1 MIRSMTE
8 NHTFAVG
15 KLPPE
20 LLDHLLATV
29 PIKDERVLL
38 GPKLG
43 EDAAVI
49 DFGDRVLIA
58 KTDPITFTAE
68 RIGWYAVHINANDV
82 ATMGARPRWFL
93 ATVLLPENQTDASLV
108 ESIFRDLVSACE
120 SLKITLC
127 GGHTEITYGLD
138 RPMVIGQMLG
148 EVSKD
153 KLVVKS
159 RLQVGD
165 QIILTKGVA
174 IEGTA
179 IIARQKS
186 DVLKNYLDEPQIE
199 RAKNYLLDPGISVVE
214 EALMA
219 NDVAE
224 IHAMHDPT
232 EGGLVAGLWELA
244 VAAEAG
250 LAIHADRIPILPETH
265 AVCQLFHLDP
275 LRLIASGAL
284 LIAAPPEACEKVL
297 TALHHKGI
305 AATIIGQVNPRSE
318 GTTLLRDGEGVDLTY
333 PLQDEITKAL

>member
-1 MIRSMTE
+1 VTE
-8 NHTFAVG
+8 NDPFAVG

-20 LLDHLLATV
+20 LLDRLLAEV
-29 PIKDERVLL
+29 PIKDDRVLV

-68 RIGWYAVHINANDV
+68 RLGWYAVHINANDV

-120 SLKITLC
+120 SLGITLC
-127 GGHTEITYGLD
+127 GGHTEVTYGLD
-138 RPMVIGQMLG
+138 RPMIIGQMLG

-153 KLVVKS
+153 KLVVTS

-179 IIARQKS
+179 IIAREKA
-186 DVLKNYLDEPQIE
+186 DVLKAHLDEQQIE
-199 RAKNYLLDPGISVVE
+199 RAKNYLIDPGISVVE
-214 EALMA
+214 DALTA
-219 NDVAE
+219 NDVAD

-244 VAAEAG
+244 VAAEVG
-250 LAIHADRIPILPETH
+250 LIIHADRIPILPETR
-265 AVCQLFHLDP
+265 AVCQVFHLDP

-297 TALHHKGI
+297 TALHQKGI
-305 AATIIGQVNPRSE
+305 AATTIGEVKPLSE
-318 GTTLLRDGEGVDLTY
+318 GMQLQRDGEWVDLTY
-333 PLQDEITKAL
+333 PPQDEITKAL

>member
-1 MIRSMTE
+1 MIE
-8 NHTFAVG
+8 NRKFAVG

-20 LLDHLLATV
+20 LLDRWLAEV
-29 PIKDERVLL
+29 PIKDKRVLL

-49 DFGDRVLIA
+49 DFGNRVLIA

-108 ESIFRDLVSACE
+108 ETIFRDLISACG
-120 SLKITLC
+120 SLEITLC

-138 RPMVIGQMLG
+138 RPMIIGQMLG

-153 KLVVKS
+153 KLVIKS
-159 RLQVGD
+159 RLWVGD

-179 IIARQKS
+179 ILAREKAEA
-186 DVLKNYLDEPQIE
+186 LKHHLDEQQIE
-199 RAKNYLLDPGISVVE
+199 RAKNYLMDPGLSVVAD
-214 EALMA
+214 ALTA
-219 NDVAE
+219 TDVAD

-232 EGGLVAGLWELA
+232 EGGLIAGLWELA
-244 VAAEAG
+244 VAAKAG
-250 LAIHADRIPILPETH
+250 LTIHADRIPILPETR
-265 AVCQLFHLDP
+265 AVCQVFHLDP

-284 LIAAPPEACEKVL
+284 LIAAPPEAGEKVL
-297 TALHHKGI
+297 TALHQKGI
-305 AATIIGQVNPRSE
+305 AAAIIGEVVPPSE
-318 GTTLLRDGEGVDLTY
+318 GMKLQRDGEWVDLMY
-333 PLQDEITKAL
+333 PPQDEITKVL

>member
-1 MIRSMTE
+1 MDER
-8 NHTFAVG
+8 HTFPVG

-20 LLDHLLATV
+20 MLDHWLATV
-29 PIKDERVLL
+29 PIKDQRVLL

-93 ATVLLPENQTDASLV
+93 ATVLLPENQTDAHLV
-108 ESIFRDLVSACE
+108 ESIFRDLILTCE
-120 SLKITLC
+120 SLGITLC
-127 GGHTEITYGLD
+127 GGHTEITYGLN

-153 KLVVKS
+153 KLIVKS
-159 RLQVGD
+159 RLQADD

-179 IIARQKS
+179 IIAREKAE
-186 DVLKNYLDEPQIE
+186 VLKDHFNDRQLE
-199 RAKNYLLDPGISVVE
+199 RAKNYLTDPGISVVVD
-214 EALMA
+214 ALIA
-219 NDVAE
+219 NDAAE

-232 EGGLVAGLWELA
+232 EGGLIAGLWELA
-244 VAAEAG
+244 VAAQVG
-250 LAIHADRIPILPETH
+250 LLIHADRIPILPETR
-265 AVCQLFHLDP
+265 AVCQIFHLDP

-284 LIAAPPEACEKVL
+284 LIAVPPQACHQVL
-297 TALHHKGI
+297 TALHQNNI
-305 AATIIGQVNPRSE
+305 AAVIIGEARPRSE
-318 GTTLLRDGEGVDLTY
+318 GTRLRLDEQWVDLLY
-333 PLQDEITKAL
+333 PPQDEITRVL

>member
-1 MIRSMTE
+1 MTE
-8 NHTFAVG
+8 NHPLAVG

-20 LLDHLLATV
+20 LLDRLLTQV

-49 DFGDRVLIA
+49 EFGDRVLIA
-58 KTDPITFTAE
+58 KTDPITFTTE
-68 RIGWYAVHINANDV
+68 HIGWYAVHINANDV

-93 ATVLLPENQTDASLV
+93 ATVLLPEKQTDQSLA
-108 ESIFRDLVSACE
+108 ELIFRDLIAACE
-120 SLKITLC
+120 SLGITLC

-138 RPMVIGQMLG
+138 RPMVIGHMLG

-153 KLVVKS
+153 KLVIAS
-159 RLQVGD
+159 RVQIGD

-179 IIARQKS
+179 IIAREKADALKS
-186 DVLKNYLDEPQIE
+186 HLNEQQME

-214 EALMA
+214 EALIA
-219 NDVAE
+219 NEAAE

-232 EGGLVAGLWELA
+232 EGGLIAGLWELA
-244 VAAEAG
+244 VAAQTG
-250 LAIHADRIPILPETH
+250 LMVHADRIPVLPETR
-265 AVCQLFHLDP
+265 AVCQIFDLDP

-284 LIAAPPEACEKVL
+284 LIAASPGACETVL
-297 TALHHKGI
+297 TALQQKCI
-305 AATIIGQVNPRSE
+305 AAAIIGEVRPRSE
-318 GTTLLRDGEGVDLTY
+318 GMRLQRGDEWIDLTY
-333 PLQDEITKAL
+333 PAQDEITKAL